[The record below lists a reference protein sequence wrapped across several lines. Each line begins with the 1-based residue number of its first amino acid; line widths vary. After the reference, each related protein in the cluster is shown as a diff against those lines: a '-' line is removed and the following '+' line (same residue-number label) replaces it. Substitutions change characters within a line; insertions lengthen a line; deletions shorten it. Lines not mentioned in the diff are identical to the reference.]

1 MSCYNGCY
9 STPTISCS
17 PYPSAS
23 TGCLDYVST
32 DCVQYLGTSYA
43 IGFGI
48 LQGDTLTTM
57 VTKIAAATVSANT
70 WLPMS
75 FVSGSTYNGN
85 SAQVTVNTKGEVKFT
100 GIVYVSGSATGT
112 ATICNPFIS
121 STTLMANY
129 TPATNKQYIIT
140 GISGTTATS
149 GVAQIYVL
157 TIYTSGIITVANLT
171 NTTTGIIGVY
181 IDFSQIWYDKNI

>member
-17 PYPSAS
+17 PYPSAC
-23 TGCLDYVST
+23 TGCLEYIST

-70 WLPMS
+70 WVPMT

-85 SAQVTVNTKGEVKFT
+85 TAQATVNTKGEVKFT
-100 GIVYVSGSATGT
+100 GIVYISGSGIGT

-121 STTLMANY
+121 STTLMASY
-129 TPATNKQYIIT
+129 APATNKQYMIT
-140 GISGTTATS
+140 GISGTTATA
-149 GVAQIYVL
+149 GAAQIYVL

-171 NTTTGIIGVY
+171 NTTTGNIGVY
-181 IDFSQIWYDKNI
+181 IDFSQVWYDKNI

>member
-17 PYPSAS
+17 PYPSAC
-23 TGCLDYVST
+23 TGCLEYVST

-57 VTKIAAATVSANT
+57 VTKIAAATISANT

-85 SAQVTVNTKGEVKFT
+85 TAQVTVNTKGEVRFT
-100 GIVYVSGSATGT
+100 GIVYVSGSGVGT
-112 ATICNPFIS
+112 ATISNPFIS
-121 STTLMANY
+121 SSTY
-129 TPATNKQYIIT
+129 YPATTKAFVFTYGGASYLLTIAASTGVIT
-140 GISGTTATS
+140 ILNLAGTTS
-149 GVAQIYVL
+149 YQIL
-157 TIYTSGIITVANLT
+157 
-171 NTTTGIIGVY
+171 
-181 IDFSQIWYDKNI
+181 IDLSKIWYDKNI

>member
-17 PYPSAS
+17 PYPSSS
-23 TGCLDYVST
+23 TGCLEYIST

-43 IGFGI
+43 IGFNI

-70 WLPMS
+70 WLPMTL
-75 FVSGSTYNGN
+75 VSGSTYNGN
-85 SAQVTVNTKGEVKFT
+85 SPQVTVNTKGEVKFT
-100 GIVYVSGSATGT
+100 GIIYISGSGIGT
-112 ATICNPFIS
+112 AGISNPFIS

-140 GISGTTATS
+140 GISGTTATA
-149 GVAQIYVL
+149 GAAQTYIL
-157 TIYTSGIITVANLT
+157 TIYTSGIITVANFS
-171 NTTTGIIGVY
+171 NTTTGSIGVY